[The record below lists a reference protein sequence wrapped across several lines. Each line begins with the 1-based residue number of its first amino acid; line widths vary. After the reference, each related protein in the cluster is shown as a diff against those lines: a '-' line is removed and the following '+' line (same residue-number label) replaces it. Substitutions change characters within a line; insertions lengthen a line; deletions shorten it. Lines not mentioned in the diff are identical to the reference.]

1 MIEAIIHFFPI
12 SFKIQN
18 STIGYKLQIL
28 THQVDNLVPDV
39 VKSNSTTN
47 VERPSDPDVD
57 RGVRKNTVHQVRE
70 RVPQLDVIKLR
81 EDFFR

>member
-1 MIEAIIHFFPI
+1 MIRAITDFFRI
-12 SFKIQN
+12 SFKIEN
-18 STIGYKLQIL
+18 STIGYELQIL

-57 RGVRKNTVHQVRE
+57 RGVRKNTVHEVRE

-81 EDFFR
+81 EGFFR